1 MLDARKEKE
10 SVVVLLAHALAFVL
24 GHPVEREWARK
35 TATQLTQLGVEPA
48 AKLVR
53 WRAQPSGAKLTVLAL
68 VAPAGLL
75 LVDEM
80 VKPSATSMV
89 DLLAIVSAMLQS
101 LPLSISRKVVML
113 EVPVVQT
120 TALSSAMLW

>member
-1 MLDARKEKE
+1 
-10 SVVVLLAHALAFVL
+10 
-24 GHPVEREWARK
+24 
-35 TATQLTQLGVEPA
+35 
-48 AKLVR
+48 
-53 WRAQPSGAKLTVLAL
+53 LTVLAL

-120 TALSSAMLW
+120 TALSSAMLWAKYR